1 MKQVGWVSN
10 LGNLTRNDDDDDDDD
25 DTNYDD
31 DHDGDGDDNDDDDG
45 CSPAHCKVS
54 DWDTTA

>member
-1 MKQVGWVSN
+1 MSGW
-10 LGNLTRNDDDDDDDD
+10 DIEKDDDDD

-31 DHDGDGDDNDDDDG
+31 DDYGDGDDNDDG